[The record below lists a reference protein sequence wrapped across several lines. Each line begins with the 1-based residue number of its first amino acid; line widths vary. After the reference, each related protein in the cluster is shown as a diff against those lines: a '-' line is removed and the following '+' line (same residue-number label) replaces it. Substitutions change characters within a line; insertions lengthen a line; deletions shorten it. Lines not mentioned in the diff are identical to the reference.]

1 MKRVPIP
8 KNSKTTAPRP
18 PSAKLK
24 RSGVPVVKLPT
35 SHKGNRI
42 LFLFFLVF
50 AFILYGN
57 TILNKYAIDDSLVA
71 DNELVA
77 KGLKALPEIFS
88 TRYISEQGNI
98 GSTAADYRPVV
109 KATFA
114 LEYQLWGQKP
124 GRSHAVNVLIYWC
137 ISILLFS
144 VLKRMLSNYN
154 ILFPFLVTLLF
165 MAHPVHTEVVA
176 SLKNRDELIAFLC
189 GLGTLSLIF
198 SYVQKRR
205 WYYLMLALPVFIV
218 GYLSKSSVLPFV
230 LLIPLVI
237 WFFAPGRG
245 KSIFLIAGV
254 LILLVAVAQ
263 FLPNLFLPD
272 KQRTN
277 LFIENPLF
285 LEKNFWIRL
294 GTGLMS
300 LFFYVKILLY
310 PYPLLYYYGYNM
322 IPVTNLANIW
332 VVISLLIH
340 AGLLLY
346 ALRGLRERKLLS
358 FAILWYLVAIAMYSN
373 VLFPVVGIVGERFVF
388 SASLGFIIMV
398 VWFIFRIFK
407 TDPLHLTIEMDT
419 RLKILTLILLIL
431 VPYTALTISRNR
443 QWRNLFDLYRSD
455 IRHLGNSAKANIDY
469 AGFLMNSVYT
479 DENFLRHGSVNQ
491 FKLDRIVTH
500 FRKSLELYPDNYK
513 TLNDLG
519 TVYLFIAKDF
529 DSAVYFL
536 NKAISLDS
544 TLQPAWVNLGMAYK
558 ENKDYERAISCYQK
572 VLQLNPNQIKAV
584 FAMADLYNEM
594 GDFNRAVA
602 MNEEMARKYPKLEM
616 PYVNIGN
623 YHMLRRDTVTAV
635 QFWEKAASIRP
646 TFELCVQLNSLY
658 LIRGDRQKADY
669 YYDLGIQLSKQ

>member
-1 MKRVPIP
+1 MKREHIP
-8 KNSKTTAPRP
+8 KKSKTSAPQP
-18 PSAKLK
+18 PPAKLK
-24 RSGVPVVKLPT
+24 RSGGPGVKLP
-35 SHKGNRI
+35 SDRKANRI
-42 LFLFFLVF
+42 LYLFFLVF
-50 AFILYGN
+50 AFFLYGN

-71 DNELVA
+71 DNEIVT

-189 GLGTLSLIF
+189 GLGALSLIF

-205 WYYLMLALPVFIV
+205 WYYLIMALPVFII

-237 WFFAPGRG
+237 WFFAPTRVKTILGV
-245 KSIFLIAGV
+245 AGV
-254 LILLVAVAQ
+254 LILLVAVSQ

-294 GTGLMS
+294 GTGLVS
-300 LFFYVKILLY
+300 LLFYVKILFY
-310 PYPLLYYYGYNM
+310 PHPLLYYYGYDM

-332 VVISLLIH
+332 AVISLLLH
-340 AGLLLY
+340 AGLLLF
-346 ALRGLRERKLLS
+346 ALRGIRERKLLS

-388 SASLGFIIMV
+388 SASLGFIIIL

-419 RLKILTLILLIL
+419 RLKILTLILLLL

-469 AGFLMNSVYT
+469 AGYLMNSVYT

-500 FRKSLELYPDNYK
+500 FRKGLELYPDNYK

-558 ENKDYERAISCYQK
+558 ENKDYGKAISCYQK
-572 VLQLNPNQIKAV
+572 VLQINPNQVKAV

-602 MNEEMARKYPKLEM
+602 MNEELARQYPGLEM

-635 QFWEKAASIRP
+635 QFWEKAVSIRP

-658 LIRGDRQKADY
+658 LMKGDRQKADF
-669 YYDLGIQLSKQ
+669 YYDLGIQLRKQ